1 MVVERNIYLTKLE
14 NRVVQDEVFDL
25 LRARNPFFIFEK
37 AGQLELFSNRAMFIG
52 TQPAE
57 GEDYNKVR
65 TDAKEPLIFSHELGL
80 VMKRRY
86 SAVTNRDIEKMALET
101 PEKLTELFAQIIKD
115 ISNRAHYELLTKCVQ
130 LICADSNYTDAALTR
145 KPIEEYKKPAQVLR

>member
-1 MVVERNIYLTKLE
+1 MADRNIYLTKLE

-25 LRARNPFFIFEK
+25 LRVRNPFFVFEK
-37 AGQLELFSNRAMFIG
+37 AGQLELFADRAMFIG

-57 GEDYNKVR
+57 GEDYSKTK
-65 TDAKEPLIFSHELGL
+65 TDAKDPLVFSHELGL
-80 VMKRRY
+80 VLKRRY

-101 PEKLTELFAQIIKD
+101 PDKLAELFAQIIKD

-130 LICADSNYTDAALTR
+130 LICTDTNYETTALTQ
-145 KPIEEYKKPAQVLR
+145 KKIEEFKKPAQVLR